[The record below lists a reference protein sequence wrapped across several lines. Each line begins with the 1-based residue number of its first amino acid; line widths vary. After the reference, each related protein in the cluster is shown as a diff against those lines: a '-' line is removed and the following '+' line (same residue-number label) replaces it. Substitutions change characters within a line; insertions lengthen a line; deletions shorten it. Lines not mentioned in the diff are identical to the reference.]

1 MLFTSKFRL
10 VTHMISY
17 FFFNYIH
24 QILVHCHSA
33 CFCNRHPFNLLLHCF
48 LCIFIEMITDNID
61 CLAIFFVN
69 VFPSVFVY
77 TIWICENI
85 RYDCPQEDGSWLT
98 IHRFGKQY
106 MNGKITQYA
115 MLQDKVLD
123 NHTLDR
129 LKNTHRILVT
139 SVMSQVRYLF
149 TIISNIC
156 LHAQ

>member
-10 VTHMISY
+10 VTRIISY

-24 QILVHCHSA
+24 LILVHCQSA

-69 VFPSVFVY
+69 MFPSVFVY

-98 IHRFGKQY
+98 IHRFGKRY